1 MTRTIHAGVVASFLL
16 LAGCGVSFEAATPPG
31 FVELDEADSAYAYR
45 AMTADGL
52 VIAAREMDHEPKGEL
67 DFWVRAVENRLRQR
81 GGYALLETR
90 PITCRSGQTGKQLR
104 FGHDEGSRPHLY
116 TVSVFVTDDTIY
128 VIEAGGTK
136 ELMEKHADQVD
147 WAVQNFVIR

>member
-1 MTRTIHAGVVASFLL
+1 MTRTLAAWLFGAGLL
-16 LAGCGVSFEAATPPG
+16 LGGCGTSFEAATPPG

-52 VIAAREMDHEPKGEL
+52 VIAVREIEHEPQGEL
-67 DFWVRAVENRLRQR
+67 SFWARAIENRLRQR
-81 GGYALLETR
+81 GGYALLDTR
-90 PITCRSGQTGKQLR
+90 SITCRSGQTGTQLH

-116 TVSVFVTDDTIY
+116 TVSLFVTDDTIY

-136 ELMEKHADQVD
+136 ELMEKHADQID
-147 WAVQNFVIR
+147 WAVKNFMIR